1 MPGPTNDQTLPLR
14 DGRNLGFAVYGD
26 PDGTPEFFL
35 HGFPGSRLGARIADK
50 VAARLGIRVIALDRP
65 GFGLSDFKTGRTIAD
80 WPDDLVEAADILG
93 ADRFAVIGLSAG
105 SPYAAACAFS
115 IPHRLTSVA
124 IVSGM
129 SPLNTPG
136 ATVGMRRAS
145 RVFFALAP
153 RLPWITRLA
162 MWWIGRQ
169 ARHDAG
175 RLLDKIS
182 ARLPLTDKAVLARP
196 EVRQTYRDD
205 IAEAFR
211 QGGRGP
217 AWDLSLLAR
226 PWGFRLE
233 DIKMEVHIWHGEAD
247 TIVSPSMGRHLASAI
262 PNSRARFYPGEGHTL
277 ALDRMEEIQTA
288 LFPYSR

>member
-1 MPGPTNDQTLPLR
+1 MPEHTRDQTLPLR
-14 DGRNLGFAVYGD
+14 DGRKLGFAIYGD
-26 PDGTPEFFL
+26 PNGTPEFFL
-35 HGFPGSRLGARIADK
+35 HGLPGSRLGARIADK
-50 VAARLGIRVIALDRP
+50 VAARLGIRIISLDRP
-65 GFGLSDFKTGRTIAD
+65 GFGLSDFKPGRTIAD

-93 ADRFAVIGLSAG
+93 SDRFPVIGLSGG
-105 SPYAAACAFS
+105 SPYADACAFS

-136 ATVGMRRAS
+136 ATKGMRRSA

-153 RLPWITRLA
+153 RLPWITRPA

-175 RLLDKIS
+175 RLIDKIS
-182 ARLPLTDKAVLARP
+182 TRLPPADKSVLARP
-196 EVRQTYRDD
+196 EVRQNFRDD

-211 QGGRGP
+211 QGSRGP
-217 AWDLSLLAR
+217 AWDLALLAR
-226 PWGFRLE
+226 PWGFSLE
-233 DIKMEVHIWHGEAD
+233 EIRVEEHIWHGEAD
-247 TIVSPSMGRHLASAI
+247 VTVSPSMSRQLARAI

-277 ALDRMEEIQTA
+277 AMERMEGIQTA
-288 LFPYSR
+288 LFP

>member
-1 MPGPTNDQTLPLR
+1 MQEPTRDQTLRLR
-14 DGRNLGFAVYGD
+14 DGRNLGFAIYGD
-26 PDGTPEFFL
+26 PVGTPEFFL
-35 HGFPGSRLGARIADK
+35 HGLPGSRLGAWITDK

-65 GFGLSDFKTGRTIAD
+65 GFGLSDFKPGRTIAD

-93 ADRFAVIGLSAG
+93 ADRFPVIGLSG
-105 SPYAAACAFS
+105 GGPYAAACAFS

-129 SPLNTPG
+129 SPLHTPG
-136 ATVGMRRAS
+136 ATAGMRRS
-145 RVFFALAP
+145 GRIFFALAH
-153 RLPWITRLA
+153 RLPWITRPT
-162 MWWIGRQ
+162 MWWLGRQ

-182 ARLPLTDKAVLARP
+182 ARLPPADKAVLARP
-196 EVRQTYRDD
+196 EVRQTFQDD

-211 QGGRGP
+211 HGSRGP
-217 AWDLSLLAR
+217 ARDLSLLAR

-233 DIKMEVHIWHGEAD
+233 EIKMEVHIWHGEAD
-247 TIVSPSMGRHLASAI
+247 VTVPPSMGRHLASAI

-277 ALDRMEEIQTA
+277 AVDRMEEIQTA
-288 LFPYSR
+288 LFP